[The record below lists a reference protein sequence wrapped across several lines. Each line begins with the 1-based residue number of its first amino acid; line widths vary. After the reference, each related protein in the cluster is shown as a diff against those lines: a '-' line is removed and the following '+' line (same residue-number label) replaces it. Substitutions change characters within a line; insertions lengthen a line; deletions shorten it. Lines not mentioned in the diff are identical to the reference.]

1 MKKIVFLI
9 ASLAATPSF
18 ALEECLL
25 GSWQVD
31 ADALA
36 QVLAGQLNATASYI
50 DGDAFMEIGED
61 GAVRMLVSNIVMK
74 VQIAGAPEMDVTVN
88 GNSNGNITA
97 EGGSWTIVGGEYTL
111 VGSAFLMGQSMSIPF
126 SSETG
131 MFGGGAGSY
140 VCGDD
145 RLTFESDS
153 TSAQMPSQWVRL
165 P

>member
-1 MKKIVFLI
+1 MKNIVFLI
-9 ASLAATPSF
+9 ASLTATPGF

-25 GSWQVD
+25 GAWQVD

-36 QVLAGQLNATASYI
+36 QVLAGQLNASAAYV

-74 VQIAGAPEMDVTVN
+74 VQMAGAPEMDVTIN
-88 GNSNGNITA
+88 GNSRGNITA
-97 EGGSWTIVGGEYTL
+97 EGGLWTIVGGEYTL
-111 VGSAFLMGQSMSIPF
+111 VGSAFVMGQSMSIPF

-131 MFGGGAGSY
+131 MFGGGSGSY
-140 VCGDD
+140 ICGDD
-145 RLTFESDS
+145 RLTFASDN
-153 TSAQMPSQWVRL
+153 TTAQMPSQWVRL